1 MSRLTLAVDAMGGDA
16 GPSVV
21 VPATLRY
28 LGDNPDVG
36 VIVFGERRQLDACL
50 ARHQPEAIPRFQV
63 EYAAQSVADDEV
75 PSAALRNKKK
85 SSLWAALAAVAERRA
100 DACVSGGNTGAMM
113 AMAIKLLGVES
124 LVDRPAICTPLP
136 GINGSCYA
144 LDMGANVDCTPVQLH
159 QFARMGSVLAQR
171 SSADRKPSIA
181 LLNVGTEKTK
191 GNKLVKQAAE
201 LISKDASL
209 SYAGFVE
216 PDRLFSGAVEADV
229 VVCDGFVGNVM
240 LKVSEGIAETII
252 AALKTEIQKSLS
264 SQLGFILAKK
274 SFEDFKKWFD
284 YSNYGGSPLLGVN
297 GGVIIS
303 HGRSSAK
310 AIKNALRAA
319 HELFQ
324 QKVVEN
330 LEHNLKESP
339 DLHTVGKKHGLFDK
353 VFKKD

>member
-50 ARHQPEAIPRFQV
+50 ARHQPEAISRFQV

-136 GINGSCYA
+136 GVNGCCYA

-229 VVCDGFVGNVM
+229 VVCDGFVGNMTLKAAEGLARRMIQRM
-240 LKVSEGIAETII
+240 LEVLDEPGGAEPQWLQTAQVIRSEFEPA
-252 AALKTEIQKSLS
+252 
-264 SQLGFILAKK
+264 GF
-274 SFEDFKKWFD
+274 
-284 YSNYGGSPLLGVN
+284 N
-297 GGVIIS
+297 GAVLVGLRHVVVKS
-303 HGRSSAK
+303 HGSADENGFYW
-310 AIKNALRAA
+310 ALENAAMAARASVPGRVGNSLAAYRAERA
-319 HELFQ
+319 HGP
-324 QKVVEN
+324 
-330 LEHNLKESP
+330 H
-339 DLHTVGKKHGLFDK
+339 
-353 VFKKD
+353 